1 MSVGRNIKRLRF
13 AAGIQTQKELAAL
26 LGVPQPQVSDWE
38 NDRYSVVETATLLK
52 IAKGLRCSVDQLIAG
67 LDPEYDRVRE
77 ASAAGEVELGRVD
90 FSVERPTE
98 IPVVTEGDAS
108 PGGLTWTRGTKSQ
121 TQVKLWVSRPGDL
134 LDPKAYGVRVSSDS
148 MVPVHRPPMIAIVSP
163 ARRVENGDE
172 VYVQLASGEC
182 LIKRAHKT
190 TTGYVLESYN
200 HTYPARVV
208 KDGEVVGM
216 DVIVYS
222 RRRDL

>member
-108 PGGLTWTRGTKSQ
+108 PEGLTWTRGTKSQ
-121 TQVKLWVSRPGDL
+121 AQVKLWVSRPGDL

-163 ARRVENGDE
+163 ARRVESGDE

-182 LIKRAHKT
+182 LIKLAHKT